1 MKTPIGIPC
10 PKSTPNTSF
19 LQRIPPR
26 PIFPSPFDEKINT
39 SKDFIWTNNFE
50 IKKNIT
56 NNKYQM
62 ITINIRSL
70 TKIFIEL
77 KNIIKTYNP
86 DFITLCE
93 VWKPHPPFVSL
104 EGYHKIITKLQ
115 PPNKN
120 GGGVAIYIS
129 EKYDYK
135 INEKICDLNL
145 TNIEAVA
152 ADIKINNT
160 NLTLTSIY
168 RPPGTNQ
175 IDTLDDIEKI
185 LSNIENK
192 TTIIAGDLNIDY
204 SNDNCLK
211 AAYDAKLTHWNMFQY
226 VKAYTRLTSH
236 TNTTIDHVISN
247 LTNIETMVTH
257 HEVADHQM
265 IITQWGGK
273 TKEQSVKNH
282 DKQNTT
288 KKLHYKD
295 TISKLKQFN
304 WKNWTTETDSWDLDK
319 TYDSFHDIIQSSLVY
334 ENKKKA
340 KRFVPIQPWMTPE
353 VLYLKRDS
361 DNARQKFLKNS
372 NITNESQYKTLKQTY
387 KNALKQAYNHHY
399 VDKLKKAGKDS
410 KKTWQIIGEVLN
422 RQPKSGKHSKITH
435 NNKTMVDDHEI
446 ASTLSDYYKH
456 AAINKIKDLKSDMN
470 FQKFLN
476 PLDKKVDKFSL
487 KNIRKIDTWFYIK
500 SITPKPSHGFDGVP
514 SKLLNAAASTLVSPL
529 TIIINKCFSSGQFP
543 EKLKLSK
550 ITPVLKKEPPEP
562 GNFRPISQLSCFSK
576 VIEKASL
583 DQFEKYLKEN
593 FDDERQFAYKTNH
606 STVHPI
612 LLTRNL
618 IEKELQKGNY
628 VCLALID
635 LSLAFD
641 TLECE
646 KILPAKLKHYGAD
659 DKTTRF
665 FKSFFTYR
673 KQYTEWNGVSS
684 SPIDLFNHSCVQGSC
699 LGPTV
704 YNHYTQE
711 LNQVTKCEAI
721 MFADDTKYI
730 LSDKDPN
737 TLIKRM
743 NTELTKTH
751 QYMTENTLIVN
762 KLKSNY
768 LIFKPPKK
776 KAVNI
781 SEKMYINNTEIT
793 RLKNARFL
801 GVWFDGKLKFDKQFE
816 MVTKKLENTIKAL
829 ICTRNTFNYKTKL
842 LIYNSL
848 FKSHI
853 DYCTIT
859 YMDKLNKTQMEKLFK
874 LQKKAVRLIFS
885 ARGNVHTDKL
895 FALSKIIPINKLYET
910 EAIKFIFKY
919 KNELYKD
926 QQPIAIKK
934 IILKTKITRNTRNKN
949 DEDLKIKIINEHKEG
964 QCIFNLIKTWNDTK
978 NDMRMAGNLLSLK
991 VLITEKYTEVM
1002 PQCKVNNCYT
1012 CNIDKNRDYEKYMQ

>member
-1 MKTPIGIPC
+1 M
-10 PKSTPNTSF
+10 N
-19 LQRIPPR
+19 
-26 PIFPSPFDEKINT
+26 
-39 SKDFIWTNNFE
+39 
-50 IKKNIT
+50 
-56 NNKYQM
+56 
-62 ITINIRSL
+62 
-70 TKIFIEL
+70 L
-77 KNIIKTYNP
+77 K
-86 DFITLCE
+86 L
-93 VWKPHPPFVSL
+93 HS
-104 EGYHKIITKLQ
+104 
-115 PPNKN
+115 
-120 GGGVAIYIS
+120 
-129 EKYDYK
+129 
-135 INEKICDLNL
+135 
-145 TNIEAVA
+145 IEAVA
-152 ADIKINNT
+152 ANIIINNT

-168 RPPGTNQ
+168 RPPGTNLTN
-175 IDTLDDIEKI
+175 TLDDIDKI
-185 LSNIENK
+185 LSKTGNK
-192 TTIIAGDLNIDY
+192 AIITGDLNIDY
-204 SNDNCLK
+204 STDNCLK
-211 AAYDAKLTHWNMFQY
+211 AAYDTKLTSWNMLQY
-226 VKAYTRLTSH
+226 VKAYTRLTCH
-236 TNTTIDHVISN
+236 TNTLIDHVISN
-247 LTNIETMVTH
+247 LTNLETMVTH
-257 HEVADHQM
+257 HEVADHLM
-265 IITQWGGK
+265 IITQWGEK
-273 TKEQSVKNH
+273 TKDQSDKNN
-282 DKQNTT
+282 DNTNTT

-295 TISKLKQFN
+295 TISKLRTFN
-304 WKNWTTETDSWDLDK
+304 WKNWITETNSWDLDQ
-319 TYDSFHDIIQSSLVY
+319 TYDSFHEIIQSSLVY

-353 VLYLKRDS
+353 VLYLKRDT
-361 DNARQKFLKNS
+361 DNARQKFLKNP
-372 NITNESQYKTLKQTY
+372 NTTNESYYRKLKRAY

-399 VDKLKKAGKDS
+399 VDMLKKAGKDS

-422 RQPKSGKHSKITH
+422 RKQKSGKHTKITH
-435 NNKTMVDDHEI
+435 NNNTMTDDHEI
-446 ASTLSDYYKH
+446 ARTLSDYYKH
-456 AAINKIKDLKSDMN
+456 AAVNKIKELKSDMN

-476 PLDKKVDKFSL
+476 PMDKRANKFGL
-487 KNIRKIDTWFYIK
+487 KNIRKEDTWFYIK
-500 SITPKPSHGFDGVP
+500 SITPKPSSGFDGVP
-514 SKLLNAAASTLVSPL
+514 SKLLNAAASILVSPL
-529 TIIINKCFSSGQFP
+529 TIIINKCFSSGKFP

-612 LLTRNL
+612 LLTRNI

-646 KILPAKLKHYGAD
+646 TILPAKLKHYGAD
-659 DKTTRF
+659 DLTTSF

-711 LNQVTKCEAI
+711 LNQVTNCEAI
-721 MFADDTKYI
+721 MFADDTNYI

-776 KAVNI
+776 KAITI
-781 SEKMYINNTEIT
+781 SEKMHINNTEIT
-793 RLKNARFL
+793 RLKHARFL
-801 GVWFDGKLKFDKQFE
+801 GVWFDDKLKFNKQFE
-816 MVTKKLENTIKAL
+816 MVTNKLENTIKAL

-859 YMDKLNKTQMEKLFK
+859 YMDKLNKTQLEKLFI

-910 EAIKFIFKY
+910 EAIKFILKY
-919 KNELYKD
+919 KNEIYKD
-926 QQPIAIKK
+926 QQPLAIRK
-934 IILKTKITRNTRNKN
+934 IILKTNTRNTRTN
-949 DEDLKIKIINEHKEG
+949 DEDLKIKIINEHKQG
-964 QCIFNLIKTWNDTK
+964 HCIYNLFKTWNDAN

-991 VLITEKYTEVM
+991 MLIIETYTKELH
-1002 PQCKVNNCYT
+1002 PCKVNNCFT